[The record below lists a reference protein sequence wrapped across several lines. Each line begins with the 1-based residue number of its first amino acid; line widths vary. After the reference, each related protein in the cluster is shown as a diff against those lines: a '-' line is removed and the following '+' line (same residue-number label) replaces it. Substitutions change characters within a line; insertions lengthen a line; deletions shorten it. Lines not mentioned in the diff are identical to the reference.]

1 MAEPLRPAATKTY
14 GRENWLFVTAVADIT
29 APTAAEVNA
38 ASGLDIT
45 NIAFADGA
53 PAPSQSTNLATQ
65 NRRFGDTTEVQ
76 FVGTTT
82 YAGGEMPYQFNPQGA
97 TGDNSVKLW
106 EKIAAGG
113 VTGFLIRRQGVA
125 RATTPA
131 AGQFVDV
138 FPVEFGPSMPTKS
151 GDGESAEAAAV
162 CTFAVT
168 SAPAFKKAIA
178 A

>member
-14 GRENWLFVTAVADIT
+14 GRENWIFVTAVSSIA

-38 ASGLDIT
+38 AGGIDIT

-53 PAPSQSTNLATQ
+53 PNPTQSTNLVTMQ
-65 NRRFGDTTEVQ
+65 RRFGDTTETQ

-82 YAGGEMPYQFNPQGA
+82 YTGGEVTYQLAPQAAALADG
-97 TGDNSVKLW
+97 VKLW
-106 EKIAAGG
+106 EKIGTG
-113 VTGFLIRRQGVA
+113 TTGFLIRRQGVA
-125 RATTPA
+125 RATAPA

-162 CTFAVT
+162 CSFAVT
-168 SAPAFKKAIA
+168 STPAFRVAIA

>member
-1 MAEPLRPAATKTY
+1 MT
-14 GRENWLFVTAVADIT
+14 
-29 APTAAEVNA
+29 
-38 ASGLDIT
+38 GL
-45 NIAFADGA
+45 
-53 PAPSQSTNLATQ
+53 
-65 NRRFGDTTEVQ
+65 
-76 FVGTTT
+76 
-82 YAGGEMPYQFNPQGA
+82 
-97 TGDNSVKLW
+97 
-106 EKIAAGG
+106 
-113 VTGFLIRRQGVA
+113 LIRRQGVA
-125 RATTPA
+125 SATTPA